1 MALYRQGKAAMDAN
15 GIVTGT
21 GTNWQ
26 SALTLIRPGATILF
40 LSSPIQMA
48 VVNKVVSD
56 TQINAITTNGA
67 VVTSS
72 DYAILLSDSLT
83 VDGLA
88 QDVAETLRYYQSQET
103 VIADAVDFFKDFDF
117 EALQNLA
124 NQIKTD
130 SEAAESSAAAAAASE
145 NAAKT
150 SEANSKASEVAAE
163 TARDQVQQIIN
174 DAGEQSTLVVL
185 AQPDG
190 ATKSGY
196 GESTVG
202 DTLDAPYVITGRVNI
217 KNPYWN
223 APQDG
228 AEDQTQEAA
237 TANAIAINRML
248 SSATSYVELDDLSR
262 RVNAPLLIAKSL
274 RIVGTG
280 REKASLVWTGGDF
293 PIIAQ
298 ALYANKDAAS
308 YNNIILEHLR
318 IVDQAASRVNNWA
331 IDLTNGHSNSMS
343 DCFIDFPAESTIS
356 DKYGVILGFARG
368 SALLGTNVKTFVA
381 NFTNSRLVN
390 GKLVM
395 NTSDYYITH
404 NELWGT
410 GRDNAVE
417 LGFGGLVA
425 HNEIVPGSNSGC
437 YHFSDLGYNHDTMS
451 YLGNYFD
458 GNTSSGIFTGDGIKT
473 DTVGLIDANIVANRF
488 WFLNK
493 GGINAAKM
501 YGCNVT
507 SNSFKDCDSDDT
519 GETDIVCQDNYSN
532 TIVNTHT
539 RSANA
544 PKTGAARTNLGS
556 LWNLTGRL
564 GFPPSILDASSN
576 FSTAYASPTIVNSEL
591 FDMRGIGS
599 RTNVTRTKDP
609 SAANFTGK
617 VVVVNGKI
625 KISTGSAWVTINGTT
640 GNITAAGS
648 MDEIPDGDFRI
659 PDPTILSN
667 IPSGLTG
674 SCWVE
679 TRTVA
684 DNNDYRMQ
692 RITKLSTGKVYSREK
707 TVTWGSWS
715 A

>member
-1 MALYRQGKAAMDAN
+1 MNKMFTQPTGPVAKQTNKQAIARLLNVKQKEVGYLSLDSSIDSFLILFDKDLQKSWYRGDA
-15 GIVTGT
+15 TGT
-21 GTNWQ
+21 PTAWVEQG
-26 SALTLIRPGATILF
+26 SSLALTTEVGTFIL
-40 LSSPIQMA
+40 
-48 VVNKVVSD
+48 K
-56 TQINAITTNGA
+56 TTDLKTTLN
-67 VVTSS
+67 SS
-72 DYAILLSDSLT
+72 DE
-83 VDGLA
+83 G
-88 QDVAETLRYYQSQET
+88 
-103 VIADAVDFFKDFDF
+103 
-117 EALQNLA
+117 
-124 NQIKTD
+124 
-130 SEAAESSAAAAAASE
+130 
-145 NAAKT
+145 
-150 SEANSKASEVAAE
+150 
-163 TARDQVQQIIN
+163 
-174 DAGEQSTLVVL
+174 
-185 AQPDG
+185 DG
-190 ATKSGY
+190 ASGIQTTL
-196 GESTVG
+196 GKTVEEIVQ
-202 DTLDAPYVITGRVNI
+202 APAVITGRVNI

-223 APQDG
+223 APQEG
-228 AEDQTQEAA
+228 AEDPTSEAA
-237 TANAIAINRML
+237 TANALAINKML
-248 SSATSYVELDDLSR
+248 AAASTYLELDDLTR
-262 RVNAPLLIAKSL
+262 RVNSPLLISKSL
-274 RIVGTG
+274 RIVGAG

-298 ALYANKDAAS
+298 ALYANKDVAA

-318 IVDQAASRVNNWA
+318 IVDQAASRTNNWA

-343 DCFIDFPAESTIS
+343 DCFIDFPAESTLS

-458 GNTSSGIFTGDGIKT
+458 GNTSSDIFTGDGIKT

-507 SNSFKDCDSDDT
+507 SNNFKDCDSDDT
-519 GETDIVCQDNYSN
+519 GETDIVCPDNYSN

-556 LWNLTGRL
+556 LWNLTGRV
-564 GFPPSILDASSN
+564 GFPPSILDAVSN
-576 FSTAYASPTIVNSEL
+576 FSAAYAAPVITNAEL
-591 FDMRGIGS
+591 FDLRGVGS
-599 RTNVTRTKDP
+599 RASITRTTDP
-609 SAANFTGK
+609 NAANFNGK
-617 VVVVNGKI
+617 LVVVNGKA
-625 KISTGSAWVTINGTT
+625 KVSLGSSWFTLNPAVANLTTAGDLNTVADGVIS
-640 GNITAAGS
+640 
-648 MDEIPDGDFRI
+648 I
-659 PDPTILSN
+659 PDPTLFTN
-667 IPSGLTG
+667 IPTGLTG
-674 SCWVE
+674 DCWLE
-679 TRTVA
+679 TVTI
-684 DNNDYRMQ
+684 NDDSNFRMQ
-692 RITKLSTGKVYSREK
+692 RITKLSTGKVYTRKKS
-707 TVTWGSWS
+707 TTWAAWS